1 MATRAPAAGAR
12 TAASSRATGTTGST
26 KGRKA
31 PTQYIFE
38 WEGKDRKGKSFTGEQ
53 RAESAAEV
61 TATLRKQGLTVVKL
75 KKRKAARGR
84 KITEKDIAYFTRQ
97 LSTMLKAGIPLLQS
111 IDIIARGHA
120 NPNFTQLLSDIRFD
134 IEAGSSMAMAFRRHP
149 KYFDTLYCNLIDAGE
164 QGGILDALLERL
176 SLYMEK
182 SIALKSQIK
191 SAMIYPIAVL
201 TVAFAVTVILM
212 LFVIPAF
219 KGVFS
224 SFGAALPAPTL
235 VVIGISDFFVSN
247 WYFIVFAPMLAIV
260 GYFRARS
267 KSEKVQRFH
276 DRALLKLPI
285 FGSLFRKAVIARWTR
300 TLATMFAAGTPLVE
314 SMESVAGAAGNWLY
328 YDATREIEQAVRIGT
343 SLTNAMQA
351 THVFDNMVLQ
361 MTQIGEESG
370 ALDNM
375 LLKVAEFYEREVD
388 DAVAAISSLIEPL
401 IIVILGVLIGGMV
414 VAMYL
419 PIFKLGQVV

>member
-12 TAASSRATGTTGST
+12 TAAPSRAKS
-26 KGRKA
+26 GRKA

-38 WEGKDRKGKSFTGEQ
+38 WEAKDRKGKSFKGEQ
-53 RAESAAEV
+53 RAESQAEV
-61 TATLRKQGLTVVKL
+61 TATLRKQGLTVVKMN
-75 KKRKAARGR
+75 KRKAARGK

-120 NPNFTQLLSDIRFD
+120 NPNFTQLLAEIRFD
-134 IEAGSSMAMAFRRHP
+134 IESGSSMAMAFRRQP

-201 TVAFAVTVILM
+201 TVAFAVTVVLM

-224 SFGAALPAPTL
+224 NFGAALPAPTMF
-235 VVIGISDFFVSN
+235 VINISDFFVQY
-247 WYFIVFAPMLAIV
+247 WYLVV
-260 GYFRARS
+260 GLPIASIITYVRARKS
-267 KSEKVQRFH
+267 SEKVQRWH
-276 DRALLKLPI
+276 DKALLKLPI

>member
-1 MATRAPAAGAR
+1 MATRAPAAAAR
-12 TAASSRATGTTGST
+12 KAAAPKGKS
-26 KGRKA
+26 GRKA

-38 WEGKDRKGKSFTGEQ
+38 WEGKDRKGKVFTGEL
-53 RAESAAEV
+53 RAESQAEV
-61 TATLRKQGLTVVKL
+61 NATLRKQGLTVVKL
-75 KKRKAARGR
+75 KKRRAARGR

-120 NPNFTQLLSDIRFD
+120 NPNFTQLLAEIRFD
-134 IEAGSSMAMAFRRHP
+134 IESGSSMAQAFRRQP
-149 KYFDTLYCNLIDAGE
+149 RYFDTLYCNLIDAGE

-182 SIALKSQIK
+182 TIALKSQIK

-212 LFVIPAF
+212 IFVIPAF

-224 SFGAALPAPTL
+224 SFGANLPAPTL
-235 VVIGISDFFVSN
+235 AVIAMSDFFVNN
-247 WYFIVFAPMLAIV
+247 WYIVIGVPVFGIAFYL
-260 GYFRARS
+260 RS
-267 KSEKVQRFH
+267 LKRSEKVQRAS
-276 DRALLKLPI
+276 DRMLLRLPI

-314 SMESVAGAAGNWLY
+314 SMESVAGAAGNWVY
-328 YDATREIEQAVRIGT
+328 YDATREIEQSVRIGT

-401 IIVILGVLIGGMV
+401 IIVVLGVLIGGMV

>member
-1 MATRAPAAGAR
+1 MATRAPAAAAR
-12 TAASSRATGTTGST
+12 TAAPSRS
-26 KGRKA
+26 KPGRKA
-31 PTQYIFE
+31 ATQYIFE
-38 WEGKDRKGKSFTGEQ
+38 WEGKDRKGKTFTGEQ
-53 RAESAAEV
+53 RAEDQAEV
-61 TATLRKQGLTVVKL
+61 NAMLRKQGLTVVKM
-75 KKRKAARGR
+75 KRRRAARGR

-97 LSTMLKAGIPLLQS
+97 LSTMLKAGVPLLQS

-120 NPNFTQLLSDIRFD
+120 NPNFTQLLAQIRFD
-134 IEAGSSMAMAFRRHP
+134 IEAGSSMAQAFRRHP
-149 KYFDTLYCNLIDAGE
+149 RYFDTLYCNLIDAGE

-176 SLYMEK
+176 SMYMEK
-182 SIALKSQIK
+182 TIALKSQIK

-219 KGVFS
+219 KGVFA
-224 SFGAALPAPTL
+224 SFGANLPAPTL
-235 VVIGISDFFVSN
+235 FVIAISDFFVAY
-247 WYFIVFAPMLAIV
+247 WYIVIGVPVAAIAL
-260 GYFRARS
+260 YLRALR
-267 KSEKVQRFH
+267 KSEKVQRAT
-276 DRALLKLPI
+276 DRALLKMPI

-314 SMESVAGAAGNWLY
+314 SMESVAGAAGNWIY
-328 YDATREIEQAVRIGT
+328 HDATREVEQAVRIGT

-414 VAMYL
+414 IAMYL

>member
-1 MATRAPAAGAR
+1 MATRAPAASAR
-12 TAASSRATGTTGST
+12 TAAPSRA
-26 KGRKA
+26 KPGRKA

-38 WEGKDRKGKSFTGEQ
+38 WEGKDRKGKTFTGEL
-53 RAESAAEV
+53 RAENQAEV

-84 KITEKDIAYFTRQ
+84 KITPKDIAYFTRQ

-111 IDIIARGHA
+111 IDIIARGHV
-120 NPNFTQLLSDIRFD
+120 NPNFTQLLSEIRFD
-134 IEAGSSMAMAFRRHP
+134 IESGSSMAAAFRRHP
-149 KYFDTLYCNLIDAGE
+149 RYFDTLYCNLIDAGE

-176 SLYMEK
+176 SLYLEK
-182 SIALKSQIK
+182 TIALKSQIK

-224 SFGAALPAPTL
+224 SFGANLPAPTMA
-235 VVIGISDFFVSN
+235 VIAISDFFVAY
-247 WYFIVFAPMLAIV
+247 WYIVIGVPVGAIAFYV
-260 GYFRARS
+260 RALR
-267 KSEKVQRFH
+267 KSEKVQRAT
-276 DRALLKLPI
+276 DRALLKMPI
-285 FGSLFRKAVIARWTR
+285 FGSLFRKAVVARWTR

-314 SMESVAGAAGNWLY
+314 SMESVAGAAGNWVY
-328 YDATREIEQAVRIGT
+328 YDATKEIEQAVRIGT

-388 DAVAAISSLIEPL
+388 DAVAAISSLIEPI

>member
-1 MATRAPAAGAR
+1 MATRAPAASAR
-12 TAASSRATGTTGST
+12 TAAPSRAKSGQ
-26 KGRKA
+26 KA

-38 WEGKDRKGKSFTGEQ
+38 WEAKDRKGKSFKGEQ
-53 RAESAAEV
+53 RAESQAEV
-61 TATLRKQGLTVVKL
+61 TATLRKQGLTVVKM
-75 KKRKAARGR
+75 KKRKAARGK

-120 NPNFTQLLSDIRFD
+120 NPNFTQLLNIIRFD
-134 IEAGSSMAMAFRRHP
+134 IEAGSSMATAFRRHP
-149 KYFDTLYCNLIDAGE
+149 RYFDTLYCNLIDAGE

-201 TVAFAVTVILM
+201 TVAFAVTVVLM
-212 LFVIPAF
+212 IFVIPAF

-224 SFGAALPAPTL
+224 SFGAALPAPTQM
-235 VVIGISDFFVSN
+235 VIGMSDFFVDH
-247 WYFIVFAPMLAIV
+247 WYLIIGVPIFSII
-260 GYFRARS
+260 GYIHARR
-267 KSEKVQRFH
+267 KSEKVQRWH
-276 DRALLKLPI
+276 DKALLRMPI

-328 YDATREIEQAVRIGT
+328 YDATREIEQSVRIGT

-401 IIVILGVLIGGMV
+401 IIVILGVLNGGMV

>member
-1 MATRAPAAGAR
+1 MATRAPDAAAR
-12 TAASSRATGTTGST
+12 TATPSRGAGT
-26 KGRKA
+26 GRKGSKPA
-31 PTQYIFE
+31 TQYNFE
-38 WEGKDRKGKSFTGEQ
+38 WEAKDRKGKAFTGEM
-53 RAESAAEV
+53 RAATPSEV
-61 TATLRKQGLTVVKL
+61 NASLRKQGLTVVKL
-75 KKRKAARGR
+75 KKRRGARGR
-84 KITEKDIAYFTRQ
+84 KIVEKDIAYFTRQ
-97 LSTMLKAGIPLLQS
+97 LATMLKAGIPLLQS
-111 IDIIARGHA
+111 IDIIARGHS
-120 NPNFTQLLSDIRFD
+120 NPNFTQLLGEIRFD
-134 IEAGSSMAMAFRRHP
+134 IESGSSMAQAFRRHP
-149 KYFDTLYCNLIDAGE
+149 RYFDTLYCNLIDAGE

-182 SIALKSQIK
+182 TIALKSQIK
-191 SAMIYPIAVL
+191 SAMIYPISVL
-201 TVAFAVTVILM
+201 CVAFAVTVILM

-219 KGVFS
+219 KGVFA

-235 VVIGISDFFVSN
+235 VVMGMSDFFVSN
-247 WYFIVFAPMLAIV
+247 WYFVIGLPIAAVVA
-260 GYFRARS
+260 YTRALRT
-267 KSEKVQRFH
+267 SEKVRRAS
-276 DRALLKLPI
+276 DRILLKLPI
-285 FGSLFRKAVIARWTR
+285 FGSLFRKAIIARWTR

-314 SMESVAGAAGNWLY
+314 SMESVAGAAGNSVY
-328 YDATREIEQAVRIGT
+328 YDATKAIEQSVRIGT

-414 VAMYL
+414 IAMYL

>member
-1 MATRAPAAGAR
+1 MATRAPEAAAR
-12 TAASSRATGTTGST
+12 TGAPA
-26 KGRKA
+26 KA
-31 PTQYIFE
+31 RPAGKVGKPATQYIFQ
-38 WEGKDRKGKSFTGEQ
+38 WEAKDRKGKSFTGELRSETQ
-53 RAESAAEV
+53 AEV
-61 TATLRKQGLTVVKL
+61 NATLRKQGLTLVKL
-75 KKRKAARGR
+75 KKRRAARGR
-84 KITEKDIAYFTRQ
+84 KITEKDVAYFTRQ

-111 IDIIARGHA
+111 IDIIGRGHA
-120 NPNFTQLLSDIRFD
+120 NPNFTQLLAQIRFD
-134 IEAGSSMAMAFRRHP
+134 IESGSSMAQAFRRHP
-149 KYFDTLYCNLIDAGE
+149 RYFDTLYCNLIDAGE
-164 QGGILDALLERL
+164 QGGILDSLLERL

-182 SIALKSQIK
+182 SIALKGQIK

-224 SFGAALPAPTL
+224 SFGANLPTPTL
-235 VVIGISDFFVSN
+235 VVIGLSDFFVAH
-247 WYFIVFAPMLAIV
+247 WYLVV
-260 GYFRARS
+260 GLPIAAVALYARALRS
-267 KSEKVQRFH
+267 SEKVQRAS
-276 DRALLKLPI
+276 DKALLGLPV

-314 SMESVAGAAGNWLY
+314 SMESVAGAAGNWVY
-328 YDATREIEQAVRIGT
+328 YDATKDIEQAVRMGT

-401 IIVILGVLIGGMV
+401 IIVVLGVLIGGMV

>member
-12 TAASSRATGTTGST
+12 SAAPSRG

-31 PTQYIFE
+31 PVQFIFE
-38 WEGKDRKGKSFTGEQ
+38 WEAKDRKGKAFKGEQ
-53 RAESAAEV
+53 RAESQAEV
-61 TATLRKQGLTVVKL
+61 NTSLRKQGLTIVKL
-75 KKRKAARGR
+75 KKRKAPRGR

-111 IDIIARGHA
+111 IDIVARGHS
-120 NPNFTQLLSDIRFD
+120 NPNFTQLLGEIRFD
-134 IEAGSSMAMAFRRHP
+134 IESGSSMAMAFRRQP

-176 SLYMEK
+176 SVYMEK

-224 SFGAALPAPTL
+224 SFGANLPAPTL
-235 VVIGISDFFVSN
+235 VVIAISDFFVAN
-247 WYFIVFAPMLAIV
+247 WYIVIGVPILGIV
-260 GYFRARS
+260 SYARALK
-267 KSEKVQRFH
+267 KSEKVQRFS
-276 DRALLKLPI
+276 DKALLKLPI
-285 FGSLFRKAVIARWTR
+285 FGNLFRKAVIARWTR

-328 YDATREIEQAVRIGT
+328 YDATREIEQSVRIGT

-388 DAVAAISSLIEPL
+388 DAVAALSSLLEPL
-401 IIVILGVLIGGMV
+401 IIVFLGVVIGGLV

>member
-12 TAASSRATGTTGST
+12 AGAPSRAKSG

-38 WEGKDRKGKSFTGEQ
+38 WEGKDRKGKSFTGEL
-53 RAESAAEV
+53 RAENQAEV
-61 TATLRKQGLTVVKL
+61 TATLRKQGLTIVRL

-111 IDIIARGHA
+111 IDIIARGHV

-134 IEAGSSMAMAFRRHP
+134 IEAGSSMAAAFRRHP
-149 KYFDTLYCNLIDAGE
+149 RYFDTLYCNLIDAGE
-164 QGGILDALLERL
+164 QGGILDSLLERL

-182 SIALKSQIK
+182 TIALKGQIK

-224 SFGAALPAPTL
+224 SFGANLPAPTL
-235 VVIGISDFFVSN
+235 LVIAISDFFVQY
-247 WYFIVFAPMLAIV
+247 WYLVIGAPVAGISFYL
-260 GYFRARS
+260 RALK
-267 KSEKVQRFH
+267 KSEKVQRAT

-314 SMESVAGAAGNWLY
+314 SMESVAGAAGNWVY
-328 YDATREIEQAVRIGT
+328 YDATREIEQSVRIGT

-401 IIVILGVLIGGMV
+401 IIVVLGVLIGGMV

>member
-1 MATRAPAAGAR
+1 MATRAPGASAR
-12 TAASSRATGTTGST
+12 TAAPSRAKSG

-31 PTQYIFE
+31 PIQYIFE
-38 WEGKDRKGKSFTGEQ
+38 WEGKDRKGKTFTGEL
-53 RAESAAEV
+53 RAENQAEV
-61 TATLRKQGLTVVKL
+61 TATLRKQGLTIVKL

-111 IDIIARGHA
+111 IDIIARGHV

-134 IEAGSSMAMAFRRHP
+134 IEAGSSMAAAFRRHP

-164 QGGILDALLERL
+164 QGGILDSLLERL

-182 SIALKSQIK
+182 TIALKGQIK

-224 SFGAALPAPTL
+224 SFGANLPAPTL
-235 VVIGISDFFVSN
+235 LVIAISDFFVQY
-247 WYFIVFAPMLAIV
+247 WYLVIGAPVAGISFYL
-260 GYFRARS
+260 RALK
-267 KSEKVQRFH
+267 KSEKVQRAT
-276 DRALLKLPI
+276 DRTLLKLPI
-285 FGSLFRKAVIARWTR
+285 FGNLFRKAVIARWTR

-314 SMESVAGAAGNWLY
+314 SMESVAGAAGNWVY
-328 YDATREIEQAVRIGT
+328 YDATREIEQSVRIGT

-401 IIVILGVLIGGMV
+401 IIVVLGVLIGGMV